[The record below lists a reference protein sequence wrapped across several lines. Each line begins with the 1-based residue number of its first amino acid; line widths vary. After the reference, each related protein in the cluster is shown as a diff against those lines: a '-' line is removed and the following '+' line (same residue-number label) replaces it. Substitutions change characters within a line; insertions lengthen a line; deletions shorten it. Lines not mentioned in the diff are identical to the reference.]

1 MQNQEGLTPAERE
14 LETVL
19 AGLKPHVAAMNRDR
33 LMFQAGRASARRGQR
48 LWQGL
53 ACSLAIIL
61 LASILVRPKP
71 AVVEAPPTLV
81 ANNVET
87 ATVPCLERPDDE
99 RLEAL
104 RQYVRTRRRV
114 LERGVDVLARPTVN
128 RPSTEPVMNR
138 RALDAFLSST

>member
-33 LMFQAGRASARRGQR
+33 LMFQAGRASARQGQR

-61 LASILVRPKP
+61 LASILVRPKR
-71 AVVEAPPTLV
+71 AVVAPPRRWSRTTL
-81 ANNVET
+81 
-87 ATVPCLERPDDE
+87 RPPQSHASNGLTMSD
-99 RLEAL
+99 LK
-104 RQYVRTRRRV
+104 
-114 LERGVDVLARPTVN
+114 P
-128 RPSTEPVMNR
+128 
-138 RALDAFLSST
+138 